1 MAFSETP
8 AGKIIKKFC
17 ESTSLHG
24 YSYLYIAS
32 TIFMRVAWFCVI
44 IGMTGLGTY
53 FLAKNTNEYINAKL
67 VTNIDSS
74 IANLSVSMHK
84 LIILILFLEIDIAS
98 LVKE

>member
-1 MAFSETP
+1 MVFSETP
-8 AGKIIKKFC
+8 AGKIIKNFC

-74 IANLSVSMHK
+74 IANLSVSINK
-84 LIILILFLEIDIAS
+84 LITLIEFFEIDIAP
-98 LVKE
+98 LVNE

>member
-1 MAFSETP
+1 MAFSETST
-8 AGKIIKKFC
+8 GKIIKKFC

-32 TIFMRVAWFCVI
+32 TIFMRVAWVCVI

-53 FLAKNTNEYINAKL
+53 FLAKNTKEYINAKL

-74 IANLSVSMHK
+74 IANLSVSMNK
-84 LIILILFLEIDIAS
+84 LITIIEFLEIDIAPR
-98 LVKE
+98 VNE